1 MKRYWSTR
9 GELTVVQNILLKGT
23 RIVIPSSMR
32 LEILDKIH
40 VGHQGIAKCR
50 ERAKSSVWWP
60 GLSREIQDLTAQN
73 SQILQK
79 SGGFKHVTSSPRF
92 PQSNGEVERGVRTVK
107 NLLQKAEDPA
117 KGLLAYRSTPLACKF
132 SPAQLLMGRKLRNS
146 VPMFHTELNPHWPDL
161 EKLHA
166 RESESKLKQQSNFNL
181 RHKATPLTPLEP
193 GTEVH
198 VRNLDRPGVVVKAA
212 ETPRSYEVKTP
223 ISTVRRNRVHLT
235 PMPEQRENQPVP
247 AEDKIA
253 APVQADQP
261 KLKMNSQAAPAT
273 PLLANRPKRL
283 LKPSLKVRENLGL
296 I

>member
-1 MKRYWSTR
+1 
-9 GELTVVQNILLKGT
+9 
-23 RIVIPSSMR
+23 
-32 LEILDKIH
+32 
-40 VGHQGIAKCR
+40 
-50 ERAKSSVWWP
+50 
-60 GLSREIQDLTAQN
+60 
-73 SQILQK
+73 
-79 SGGFKHVTSSPRF
+79 
-92 PQSNGEVERGVRTVK
+92 
-107 NLLQKAEDPA
+107 
-117 KGLLAYRSTPLACKF
+117 
-132 SPAQLLMGRKLRNS
+132 
-146 VPMFHTELNPHWPDL
+146 MFHTELNPHWPDL
-161 EKLHA
+161 EKLPA

-198 VRNLDRPGVVVKAA
+198 VKDLDVVVEAA

-235 PMPEQRENQPVP
+235 PMPEQRESQLVP
-247 AEDKIA
+247 AEEKIA

-261 KLKMNSQAAPAT
+261 KPAMNSQAAPAT

>member
-1 MKRYWSTR
+1 M
-9 GELTVVQNILLKGT
+9 
-23 RIVIPSSMR
+23 
-32 LEILDKIH
+32 
-40 VGHQGIAKCR
+40 
-50 ERAKSSVWWP
+50 
-60 GLSREIQDLTAQN
+60 
-73 SQILQK
+73 
-79 SGGFKHVTSSPRF
+79 
-92 PQSNGEVERGVRTVK
+92 
-107 NLLQKAEDPA
+107 
-117 KGLLAYRSTPLACKF
+117 
-132 SPAQLLMGRKLRNS
+132 
-146 VPMFHTELNPHWPDL
+146 PMFHTELNPHWPDL
-161 EKLHA
+161 EKLQA

-181 RHKATPLTPLEP
+181 RHRATPLTPLEP

-198 VRNLDRPGVVVKAA
+198 VKDLDRPGVVVKAA

-223 ISTVRRNRVHLT
+223 ISTVRRNRVHLAL
-235 PMPEQRENQPVP
+235 MPEQRENQPVP